1 MKYSVKQKVWEIKI
15 NKFSKPRST
24 YSTRQDGI
32 TINELEILGVSKY
45 KVVLNNDWFT
55 TVTNDSAEGY
65 KKDRSYNTYLNDVS
79 VNIRTNNHILD
90 DGVFISLYSTVKP
103 TDKLLNKMVAKASLE
118 INKQYGF
125 LFGGIVDELYDMV
138 SLAEKEIKTEE
149 NKNKL

>member
-65 KKDRSYNTYLNDVS
+65 KKDRSYSTYLNDVS

-90 DGVFISLYSTVKP
+90 DGIFISLYSTVKP

-125 LFGGIVDELYDMV
+125 LFGGVVDELYDMIN
-138 SLAEKEIKTEE
+138 SAEKEIKTI
-149 NKNKL
+149 K

>member
-1 MKYSVKQKVWEIKI
+1 MKYTAKQKVWEIKI

-24 YSTRQDGI
+24 YSIRQDGI
-32 TINELEILGVSKY
+32 TINELEILGVSEY

-90 DGVFISLYSTVKP
+90 DGIFISLYSTIKP

-125 LFGGIVDELYDMV
+125 LFGGVVDELYDMV
-138 SLAEKEIKTEE
+138 NSAEKEIKTI
-149 NKNKL
+149 K

>member
-1 MKYSVKQKVWEIKI
+1 MKYTAKQKVWEIKI

-55 TVTNDSAEGY
+55 TITNDSVEGH
-65 KKDRSYNTYLNDVS
+65 KKDRSYNTYLNDIS
-79 VNIRTNNHILD
+79 VDIRTNNHILD
-90 DGVFISLYSTVKP
+90 DGIFISLYSTIKP

-125 LFGGIVDELYDMV
+125 LFGGVVDELYDMV
-138 SLAEKEIKTEE
+138 NSAEKEIKTI
-149 NKNKL
+149 K